1 MLRFRSTFTWRVM
14 AFLIMSVR
22 AIAFRD
28 DLSAAQY
35 ALDRELR
42 TNLIATYNLIF
53 LPADYGIQT
62 LALLGA

>member
-1 MLRFRSTFTWRVM
+1 M

-42 TNLIATYNLIF
+42 TNLIATYNLIL
-53 LPADYGIQT
+53 LPADYEIQT
-62 LALLGA
+62 SALLEA